1 MIPHLSALTP
11 PVVDSLYGT
20 DRAVPPQGT
29 EPTFMFMVGIPGVG
43 KSTGHIKAVEAGLLP
58 ADGNYATIN
67 LDSLLENML
76 PFRAAS
82 SMAHLLRQKHADL
95 VRFASLPGYM
105 SKKENLGM
113 FKWYDEGRDAL
124 AATVEPKI
132 MANMNRVREAYR
144 PYTGVETDS
153 NLIAINDAAIERAIQ
168 KGVNIVYETTF
179 SLRAKDNKVA
189 KFEDIM
195 ATIKASKQP
204 YRVVVY
210 FIHSDPGDVA
220 FRVGARQEYGMP
232 AEEYPFYRYV
242 PISAA
247 ATRVMQDK
255 MAAAVA
261 AVQKRWGP
269 KGVVFATF
277 ENVLEPERLLSMRP
291 LNLSAQRRKIVGAY
305 AWPSASAAKNRK
317 TMSANRRRSTNRKT
331 QSKGRRP
338 GSA

>member
-20 DRAVPPQGT
+20 DRAEPPQGT

-43 KSTGHIKAVEAGLLP
+43 KSTGHVKAMETGLLP
-58 ADGNYATIN
+58 ADGNYATVN
-67 LDSLLENML
+67 LDSLLENLL

-124 AATVEPKI
+124 AAAVEPNI

-144 PYTGVETDS
+144 PYTGMETDS
-153 NLIAINDAAIERAIQ
+153 NLIAINDAAIERAIH

-189 KFEDIM
+189 KFEEIM

-210 FIHSDPGDVA
+210 FIHSDPGAVA

-232 AEEYPFYRYV
+232 ASPYPFYRYV

-261 AVQKRWGP
+261 AVKKQWEP
-269 KGVVFATF
+269 KGVVFVES
-277 ENVLEPERLLSMRP
+277 ENVLDPERLMSMRP

-305 AWPSASAAKNRK
+305 AWTGTAPKNRK
-317 TMSANRRRSTNRKT
+317 TLSANRRRSSQRRKT
-331 QSKGRRP
+331 QSKNRRP

>member
-1 MIPHLSALTP
+1 
-11 PVVDSLYGT
+11 
-20 DRAVPPQGT
+20 
-29 EPTFMFMVGIPGVG
+29 MFMVGIPGVG
-43 KSTGHIKAVEAGLLP
+43 KSTGHVEAIKSSLLP
-58 ADGNYATIN
+58 DDGNYATVN
-67 LDSLLENML
+67 LDSLLENLL

-124 AATVEPKI
+124 AAVDPKTV
-132 MANMNRVREAYR
+132 AALNRVRETYR
-144 PYTGVETDS
+144 PYTGMETDS
-153 NLIAINDAAIERAIQ
+153 NLIAINDAAIERAIH
-168 KGVNIVYETTF
+168 KGVNVVYETTF
-179 SLRAKDNKVA
+179 SLRAKDNKVG

-195 ATIKASKQP
+195 AIIKDSKQP

-210 FIHSDPGDVA
+210 FIHSDPGAVA

-261 AVQKRWGP
+261 AVQKRWEP

-277 ENVLEPERLLSMRP
+277 ENVLDPERLMSMRP

-305 AWPSASAAKNRK
+305 AFPSASATRK
-317 TMSANRRRSTNRKT
+317 TRSARSSHRRKT
-331 QSKGRRP
+331 RSRRP

>member
-11 PVVDSLYGT
+11 PVVDALYGT
-20 DRAVPPQGT
+20 DRAVPPHGT

-43 KSTGHIKAVEAGLLP
+43 KSTGHVEAIKSSLLP
-58 ADGNYATIN
+58 DDGNYATVN
-67 LDSLLENML
+67 LDSLLENLL

-124 AATVEPKI
+124 AAAVDPKTV
-132 MANMNRVREAYR
+132 AALNRVRETYR
-144 PYTGVETDS
+144 PYTGMETDS
-153 NLIAINDAAIERAIQ
+153 NLIAINEAAIERAIH
-168 KGVNIVYETTF
+168 KGINIVYETTF

-189 KFEDIM
+189 KFEEIM
-195 ATIKASKQP
+195 ETIKASKQP

-210 FIHSDPGDVA
+210 FIHSDPGAVA

-261 AVQKRWGP
+261 AVQKRWEP

-277 ENVLEPERLLSMRP
+277 ENVLDPERLMSMRP
-291 LNLSAQRRKIVGAY
+291 LNLSTQRRKIVGAY
-305 AWPSASAAKNRK
+305 AFPSASAAKNRK
-317 TMSANRRRSTNRKT
+317 TMSANRRRSSNRRKT
-331 QSKGRRP
+331 QSKRHIV
-338 GSA
+338 SV